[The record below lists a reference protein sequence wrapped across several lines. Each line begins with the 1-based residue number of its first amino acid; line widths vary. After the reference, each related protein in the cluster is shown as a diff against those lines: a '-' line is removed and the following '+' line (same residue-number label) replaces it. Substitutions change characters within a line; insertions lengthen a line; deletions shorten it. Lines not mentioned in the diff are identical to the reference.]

1 MSNEDLIKELAK
13 LIDTGTA
20 PPEDTEISDATILGK
35 SMTAEDFIKKLAD
48 LMDTDA
54 ALTLATKLADV
65 EDWDSLSMV
74 SFFSF
79 CNTQGR
85 KVSADE
91 IKSAQTVEDLFKLVG
106 DMAK

>member
-1 MSNEDLIKELAK
+1 
-13 LIDTGTA
+13 
-20 PPEDTEISDATILGK
+20 
-35 SMTAEDFIKKLAD
+35 MTREDFITKLAE

-54 ALTLATKLADV
+54 QLTLSTKLADV

-85 KVSADE
+85 RVTADE
-91 IKSAQTVEDLFKLVG
+91 IKSAQTVEDLFKLAG
-106 DMAK
+106 DAS

>member
-1 MSNEDLIKELAK
+1 
-13 LIDTGTA
+13 
-20 PPEDTEISDATILGK
+20 
-35 SMTAEDFIKKLAD
+35 MTREDFITKLAE

-54 ALTLATKLADV
+54 QLTLSTKLADV

-85 KVSADE
+85 RVTADE
-91 IKSAQTVEDLFKLVG
+91 IKSAQTVEDLFKLTG
-106 DMAK
+106 DLS